1 MNEIT
6 KTAPNRKPRGFV
18 ERRLSFPNCGGKSFS
33 SSFHYLVAAVA
44 GSSIVDFCLK
54 KERNCGYFCFLSK
67 SNAVSGV
74 NEINKIAPNRKQ
86 RGFVERSLS
95 FLICGE
101 KLFSSSFGNLVDA
114 VAGSSIVDFCLK
126 KERNCGYFC
135 FLSKSNAVSG
145 VNEINKIAPNRKQR
159 GFVERS
165 LSFLIC
171 GEKLFS
177 SSFGNLVDAVAGSSD
192 KNSIKL

>member
-18 ERRLSFPNCGGKSFS
+18 ERRLSFPNCGEKSFS

-54 KERNCGYFCFLSK
+54 KERNRGYFCFLSK
-67 SNAVSGV
+67 SNAVFGV

-114 VAGSSIVDFCLK
+114 VAGSS
-126 KERNCGYFC
+126 N
-135 FLSKSNAVSG
+135 
-145 VNEINKIAPNRKQR
+145 
-159 GFVERS
+159 
-165 LSFLIC
+165 
-171 GEKLFS
+171 
-177 SSFGNLVDAVAGSSD
+177 
-192 KNSIKL
+192 KNSINL

>member
-6 KTAPNRKPRGFV
+6 KTAPNGKPRGFV
-18 ERRLSFPNCGGKSFS
+18 ERRLSFPNYGEKSFS

-67 SNAVSGV
+67 SNAV
-74 NEINKIAPNRKQ
+74 
-86 RGFVERSLS
+86 F
-95 FLICGE
+95 
-101 KLFSSSFGNLVDA
+101 
-114 VAGSSIVDFCLK
+114 
-126 KERNCGYFC
+126 
-135 FLSKSNAVSG
+135 G